1 MIRRYI
7 TACLSLAMLFGCN
20 VDDPKPSTGGVDFG
34 GGGNGGEGGSNSD
47 AGGNGGS
54 SDSAGAAG
62 LGQAGSGQAGSTAS
76 TPAKQCERGLVVVMG
91 DYKSTNVGITK
102 LDGTPLSSS
111 FISSGAAKPGLALA
125 LSGDVDVP
133 RAAPTSKRVVLIDRF
148 GSNVITWMDLES
160 ATVLAQLR
168 VGTGFESN
176 PQDYAEFDTDRA
188 VISRYGTNSS
198 PGHEDFDQG
207 GDLLV
212 IDTKTPK
219 ILERI
224 AMPEENTELL
234 PRPAGIT
241 KLGDV
246 LVVALERLSFD
257 FDSCGEGR
265 FVGVSPKDGK
275 IVYTVDIPKLKNCG
289 RLAISPSGKLGAVA
303 CSSQFDG
310 GTYRY
315 NPEESDVVIFD
326 LTVSPPKEM
335 RRLGLGVALDAGLQP
350 SVEFASE
357 DHVLALAYGG
367 NSTVGDR
374 AVLAEIDT
382 GKYETVAE
390 SKGPYNLSGIHCSP
404 GCGDVCVISDGE
416 TGKLRRFTL
425 GDSGKIEN
433 LSDITVDTTIGLPPR
448 RIGAL

>member
-1 MIRRYI
+1 MIRRYLS
-7 TACLSLAMLFGCN
+7 ACLSVAMLFGCN

-34 GGGNGGEGGSNSD
+34 GGGSGGD
-47 AGGNGGS
+47 GGS
-54 SDSAGAAG
+54 SSNAGGSGGATDTAG
-62 LGQAGSGQAGSTAS
+62 EAGSSQAGT
-76 TPAKQCERGLVVVMG
+76 TTTLPAKQCERGLVVVMG
-91 DYKSTNVGITK
+91 DYKSTNIGITK

-133 RAAPTSKRVVLIDRF
+133 RAAPMSKRVVLIDRF
-148 GSNVITWMDLES
+148 GSNVVTWMDLES
-160 ATVLAQLR
+160 ATVLSQLP

-188 VISRYGTNSS
+188 VISRYGSNSA
-198 PGHEDFDQG
+198 PGHEEFDQG

-212 IDTKTPK
+212 LDTKTPK
-219 ILERI
+219 ILDRI
-224 AMPEENTELL
+224 PLPEENADLL
-234 PRPAGIT
+234 PRPSGIT
-241 KLGDV
+241 KLGEI

-289 RLAISPSGKLGAVA
+289 RLVISPSGKLGAVA

-310 GTYRY
+310 ATYQY
-315 NPEESDVVIFD
+315 DPEESDVVLFD
-326 LTVSPPKEM
+326 LTVSPPKEL

-350 SVEFASE
+350 SVEFATE
-357 DHVLALAYGG
+357 DHVLVLAYGG
-367 NSTVGDR
+367 NSTAGDR
-374 AVLAEIDT
+374 AVLAEVDS
-382 GKYETVAE
+382 GKYETIVE
-390 SKGPYNLSGIHCSP
+390 SKGPYTLSGIHCSP

-416 TGKLRRFTL
+416 AGKLRRFSI
-425 GDSGKIEN
+425 DEAGKIER
-433 LSDITVDTTIGLPPR
+433 LPDVTVDTTIGLPPR